1 MRKLLSLK
9 ALACAIVCLPL
20 LDSCNLILPES
31 AVDPLPFPMDAN
43 KDLSVDPGDDFFRYC
58 NGAWQDKT
66 PTPAKDAVGGLYS
79 ITPVMDQMVQNTIDS
94 DPSLKR
100 YYQLLDEIFGHREA
114 AEAYLTEQA
123 AKYPVPDTRE
133 GFYRGIGQLI
143 IEGALPINLSLANDW
158 KDGQIIGLLSQK
170 YSTYKYSY
178 QELDASVKTEIDW
191 ICEGMGMDPTTL
203 YYNDITLSI
212 LGVLRNIPAEQYAA
226 FWKAGWVQF
235 SPFVSEEGLAQ
246 YNASTKSTWTVETA
260 KTYARSYAGYE
271 FSCRLAEKYV
281 TPQLKEHFIE
291 RIEKLREAF
300 RMRITNLDWMSETTR
315 SSALEKLDKMMV
327 FAGAPDKWYDD
338 CLPDL
343 SKCESLAEAVNILKR
358 SEFRLFKNLIGT
370 RDVLSGQLTMVTK
383 MSDGKLGVSDL
394 SIVNANYRREY
405 NCIIIF
411 PSMMLPPNV
420 DPSVSEARQWAAL
433 SVEAHE
439 ITHGFDSEG
448 SKYDAL
454 GRIRNWWTVADQM
467 AFKDRQEKLIQCYN
481 LLEYD
486 PVAYPGVFGDGK
498 RTLTENISD
507 LGGFLIA
514 RDAYETFLL
523 EQGYNGAEYVKQLK
537 KFYEAY
543 ADLYNVKYSAEKLA
557 VIMSSDIH
565 SHGRNRVNGVVMNTD
580 LWYELY
586 DVTRD
591 NVLYLPPER
600 RTYIW

>member
-1 MRKLLSLK
+1 MKNRMLVK
-9 ALACAIVCLPL
+9 ALAFAVVCLPL
-20 LDSCNLILPES
+20 FSSCEALWPES

-43 KDLSVDPGDDFFRYC
+43 KDLTVDPGDDFFRYC

-100 YYQLLDEIFGHREA
+100 YYQLVDEIYGHREA
-114 AEAYLTEQA
+114 AEAYLTELA

-226 FWKAGWVQF
+226 FWKVGWGQF
-235 SPFVSEEGLAQ
+235 SPYVSEEGLAQ

-300 RMRITNLDWMSETTR
+300 RKRINNLDWMSETTR
-315 SSALEKLDKMMV
+315 SSALDKLDKMMV

>member
-1 MRKLLSLK
+1 MKHRMLLK
-9 ALACAIVCLPL
+9 ALACVAVCLPL
-20 LDSCNLILPES
+20 FSSCEILWPES

-43 KDLSVDPGDDFFRYC
+43 KDLSVAPGDDFFRYC

-66 PTPAKDAVGGLYS
+66 PVPEKDAVGGLYS
-79 ITPVMDQMVQNTIDS
+79 ITPVMDQMVQTTIEN

-100 YYQLLDEIFGHREA
+100 YYQLVDEIYGHKEA
-114 AEAYLTEQA
+114 AEAYLKELA

-133 GFYRGIGQLI
+133 GLYRGLGQLI
-143 IEGALPINLSLANDW
+143 TEGASPIGLTLTNDW
-158 KDGQIIGLLSQK
+158 KDGQIIGVLSTK

-178 QELDASVKTEIDW
+178 QDLDASVKTEIDW

-203 YYNDITLSI
+203 YYNDTTLSLMGI
-212 LGVLRNIPAEQYAA
+212 MRNFKPNQYAS
-226 FWKAGWVQF
+226 FWDAGWLQF
-235 SPFVSEEGLAQ
+235 SPYVDQEGLEK
-246 YNASTKSTWTVETA
+246 YNAFAKTTWTVETA
-260 KTYARSYAGYE
+260 KIYARSYAGYE

-281 TPQLKEHFIE
+281 TPQLKEHFME

-300 RMRITNLDWMSETTR
+300 RKRIKNLDWMSETTR
-315 SSALEKLDKMMV
+315 SSALDKLDKMMV

-370 RDVLSGQLTMVTK
+370 RDVLSGQLTMVTRK
-383 MSDGKLGVSDL
+383 SDGNVDVSDL
-394 SIVNANYRREY
+394 SVVNANYRREY

-433 SVEAHE
+433 AVEAHE
-439 ITHGFDSEG
+439 MTHGFDSEG

-454 GRIRNWWTVADQM
+454 GRVRNWWTVADQM

-481 LLEYD
+481 SLEYD

-514 RDAYETFLL
+514 RDAYETYLL

-537 KFYEAY
+537 KFYESY
-543 ADLYNVKYSAEKLA
+543 ADLYNIKYSPEKLS

-565 SHGRNRVNGVVMNTD
+565 SHCRNRVNGVVMNTD
-580 LWYELY
+580 MWYDLY
-586 DVTRD
+586 DVDRN